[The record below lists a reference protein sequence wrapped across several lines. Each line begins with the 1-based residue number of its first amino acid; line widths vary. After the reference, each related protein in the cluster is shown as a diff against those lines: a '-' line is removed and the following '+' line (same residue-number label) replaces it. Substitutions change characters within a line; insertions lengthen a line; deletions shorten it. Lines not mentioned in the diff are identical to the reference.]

1 MCSEIVIGIV
11 VAAVVVG
18 ILCAFAGLYN
28 NQYLNKL
35 AWSKCR
41 SGGGRS
47 IEYKV

>member
-28 NQYLNKL
+28 NQLNKL
-35 AWSKCR
+35 AWSECR

-47 IEYKV
+47 KEYKV